1 MSKNI
6 FNISFEEFNDK
17 YEILKVAIEELKKSK
32 SKEEDSNKTSELTS
46 NERRIV
52 VILEQMLF
60 FQKNLVDKLYEV
72 AAPNES
78 KK

>member
-6 FNISFEEFNDK
+6 SNISFEEFNNR
-17 YEILKVAIEELKKSK
+17 YETIKIVIEELKKT
-32 SKEEDSNKTSELTS
+32 KEEDPNKTSELTS
-46 NERRIV
+46 NERTIA

-60 FQKNLVDKLYEV
+60 FQKSLVDKLYELAV
-72 AAPNES
+72 PNES

>member
-6 FNISFEEFNDK
+6 SNISFEEFNNR
-17 YEILKVAIEELKKSK
+17 YETIKIVIEELKKT
-32 SKEEDSNKTSELTS
+32 KEEDPNKTAELTS

-60 FQKNLVDKLYEV
+60 FQKSLVDKLYELAV
-72 AAPNES
+72 PNES